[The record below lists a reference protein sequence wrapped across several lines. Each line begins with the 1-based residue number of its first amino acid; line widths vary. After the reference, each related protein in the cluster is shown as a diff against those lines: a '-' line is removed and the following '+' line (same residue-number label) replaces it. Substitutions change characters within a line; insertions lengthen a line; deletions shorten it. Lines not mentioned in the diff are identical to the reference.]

1 MIINFINKIKSI
13 FNSDSRRDLWVINK
27 LRTLKKDLKILDA
40 GCGSQRYKKYC
51 SHLQYYSQDFGKYTN
66 DLKRTLS
73 KSTVGGYGSYEYGML
88 DYIGDIWDI
97 SEKSNTFDYILCT
110 EVFEH
115 IPYPEKALK
124 ELSRLLKVNGCL
136 ILTLPSTS
144 LRHMDPFYFYS
155 GFSDR
160 WLEHF
165 CKKFNLK
172 IIELSS
178 DGDYYSFL
186 RYELYRTMRGN
197 ILSIPFLIP
206 SFIFLLFRRA
216 TVESKNTLNN
226 SYFLVAKKQIEK

>member
-1 MIINFINKIKSI
+1 MSPLNKIKAK
-13 FNSDSRRDLWVINK
+13 FNSDDRRDIWVINK
-27 LRTLKKDLKILDA
+27 LRNLKKYSKILDA

-51 SHLQYYSQDFGKYTN
+51 THLKYYSQDFGKYTN
-66 DLKRTLS
+66 DLKRTIS
-73 KSTVGGYGSYEYGML
+73 KSTVGGHHSYEYGKL
-88 DYIGDIWDI
+88 DYVGDIWDI
-97 SEKSNTFDYILCT
+97 SEKNNTFDYILCT

-115 IPYPEKALK
+115 IAYPDRAMK
-124 ELSRLLKVNGCL
+124 ELSRLLKVNGIL

-172 IIELSS
+172 IIELSA

-186 RYELYRTMRGN
+186 RYELYRTMKSN
-197 ILSIPFLIP
+197 VLSIPFLIF
-206 SFIFLLFRRA
+206 SFIFFLFKRPS
-216 TVESKNTLNN
+216 VESKNTLNN
-226 SYFLVAKKQIEK
+226 GYFLVAKKIK